1 MLDHR
6 HLIVK
11 VLSYLLLTSGVA
23 HTTNS
28 ELTTNTTQT
37 IIQGG
42 VAFSS
47 HKFWHA
53 LVFRERSV
61 ESRVASKCCA

>member
-1 MLDHR
+1 MLDNQC
-6 HLIVK
+6 LVVK
-11 VLSYLLLTSGVA
+11 VLSYLLLTLGVPHA
-23 HTTNS
+23 TNS
-28 ELTTNTTQT
+28 KLTTNTTQT

-53 LVFRERSV
+53 LVFEWSV
-61 ESRVASKCCA
+61 EPRVASKCCA